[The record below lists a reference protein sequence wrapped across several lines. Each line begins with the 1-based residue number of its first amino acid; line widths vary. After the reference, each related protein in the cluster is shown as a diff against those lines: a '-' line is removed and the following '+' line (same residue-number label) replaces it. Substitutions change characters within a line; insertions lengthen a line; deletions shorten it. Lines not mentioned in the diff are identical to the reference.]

1 MTVIESGAIC
11 LKQIS
16 WNWPRQC
23 KCASS
28 WKPHLRIFN
37 PGEKRN
43 QKVKKKW
50 ETRYED
56 EEAFNGGPQRESYER
71 KRIGRMPKCGRS
83 HRPRQHPAYG
93 QTCHKCGQQNHFA
106 RKCRLGDGTHMVDGH
121 QSEEDEEDLMQT
133 VVQKMGLMAKMQLEW
148 NRKNVE
154 LDCQVDTAASC
165 NVLTYSDYCR
175 LGNQEMKKSK
185 TVLIMYDGQA
195 GSLDLSLF
203 PVIFGHLSDVGV
215 DHRNHVIIQ
224 CDVSTVGL
232 GATLLQDGRPVAS
245 ASRSLTKS
253 EKNYLALELECLTI
267 VFACQKFD
275 QYIYSKPVRVETDH
289 KPLEV
294 IAKKSI
300 LSAPRRLQRML
311 LQPQR
316 YNLDIVYLPG
326 EQQVVADVLSRAPVE
341 QPRGEQLGKAEVFQI
356 VDQELA
362 VIQEREFVS
371 DAKMAAVRSA
381 AVQGQEQA
389 ALRQIICQGW
399 SPNIKQLPATVKAY
413 WNFRDTMTVQDGIV
427 YKGGQ
432 AVVPKE
438 LRKEFLQ
445 RLHSSH
451 QGSQLTLKGA
461 RVSYSRLS
469 HRLL

>member
-1 MTVIESGAIC
+1 MLCST
-11 LKQIS
+11 Q
-16 WNWPRQC
+16 
-23 KCASS
+23 
-28 WKPHLRIFN
+28 
-37 PGEKRN
+37 
-43 QKVKKKW
+43 
-50 ETRYED
+50 
-56 EEAFNGGPQRESYER
+56 
-71 KRIGRMPKCGRS
+71 
-83 HRPRQHPAYG
+83 
-93 QTCHKCGQQNHFA
+93 
-106 RKCRLGDGTHMVDGH
+106 
-121 QSEEDEEDLMQT
+121 
-133 VVQKMGLMAKMQLEW
+133 
-148 NRKNVE
+148 
-154 LDCQVDTAASC
+154 
-165 NVLTYSDYCR
+165 
-175 LGNQEMKKSK
+175 
-185 TVLIMYDGQA
+185 
-195 GSLDLSLF
+195 DLSLF

-253 EKNYLALELECLTI
+253 EKNYLALELECLAI

-461 RVSYSRLS
+461 RDAVYWPGMAEDIRRVTVYCAVCEKDSPAQPKEPQLS
-469 HRLL
+469 HSIPKKPWEKVGMDLFCWKGKNYLVIVDYLTDFFEIYKLQQTTAASVVEAKKSILQGTGFQLQYTQMVVLNSHLKSSRHL